1 MALAKVTNQRETDKF
16 VLNSSD
22 ETAIRTVSETKETAP
37 TDDSKNNGSMLISY
51 NAAGDAVYVDEII
64 SGVTYR
70 QTFTRSDMAV
80 ASTLPISA
88 VEII

>member
-37 TDDSKNNGSMLISY
+37 TDDSKNNGSLVIEQDDMVEDSTQDLTKTIGAVSY
-51 NAAGDAVYVDEII
+51 LKTLSKNAAGDLI
-64 SGVTYR
+64 GV
-70 QTFTRSDMAV
+70 SSWSEV
-80 ASTLPISA
+80 
-88 VEII
+88 